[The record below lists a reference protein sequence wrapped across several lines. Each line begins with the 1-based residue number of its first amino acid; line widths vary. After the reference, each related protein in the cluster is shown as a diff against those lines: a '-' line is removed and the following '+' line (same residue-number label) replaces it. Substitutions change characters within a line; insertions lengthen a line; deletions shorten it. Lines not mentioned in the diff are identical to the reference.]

1 VILSGAS
8 RARFAGNS
16 GAIAK
21 NCNAAAAAQEQPNV
35 EIILTR
41 VLRLARTASAVTK
54 HLCAA
59 VSLFIMCCVA
69 NDVPAATTQVAP
81 TTLADL
87 GRVLFFDTNLSLSR
101 TQSCASCHDPAQAFI
116 DTRDNGAGGAASLGA
131 DGHTLGDR
139 NTPSIAYAALVP
151 ALTRDAQG
159 QYVGGLFHD
168 GHARDLAEQAG
179 QPMLNALEMQMP
191 DPQALVTRV
200 RENAQYVVD
209 FTRHFGTSVFDD
221 TQTAFAAVG
230 VALAAFERTP
240 LFVAFDSRYDRYL
253 RGELTLAAD
262 EEQGRT
268 LFFSTLTNC
277 TSCHLQDTSNT
288 RPHDSFSNFRYFNI
302 GLPANV
308 ALRAQNGLGAKHI
321 DGGLGD
327 NPLVNDPH
335 EAGKFR
341 VPTLRNVALTAPY
354 MHNGVFKDLRTA
366 IFFYNK
372 HLVNTAANAVNPE
385 TGWPWGP
392 PEVAA
397 NIDDELLRQG
407 QPLDEERI
415 TLIIAFL
422 RTLTDQRLEPL
433 LKK

>member
-1 VILSGAS
+1 MLAINACHRLGIDGVQRGAWH
-8 RARFAGNS
+8 RHLP
-16 GAIAK
+16 AK
-21 NCNAAAAAQEQPNV
+21 S
-35 EIILTR
+35 L
-41 VLRLARTASAVTK
+41 LRLAHATSAVTK
-54 HLCAA
+54 HLCAGVCIFIIGCVSNAMPA
-59 VSLFIMCCVA
+59 V
-69 NDVPAATTQVAP
+69 TTQAAP
-81 TTLADL
+81 TTLSEL
-87 GRVLFFDTNLSLSR
+87 GRALFFDTNLSLSR
-101 TQSCASCHDPAQAFI
+101 TQSCASCHDPAGAFI
-116 DTRDNGAGGAASLGA
+116 DTRDNGVDGAASLGA
-131 DGHTLGDR
+131 DGRALGDR

-151 ALTRDAQG
+151 ALTRNAHG
-159 QYVGGLFHD
+159 HYVGGLFHD

-191 DPQALVTRV
+191 DAHAVVTRI
-200 RENAQYVVD
+200 RDNPQYVVD
-209 FTRHFGTSVFDD
+209 FIRLFGASVFDN
-221 TQTAFAAVG
+221 TQATFVAVG
-230 VALAAFERTP
+230 AALAAFERTP

-253 RGELTLAAD
+253 RGELTLTAD

-308 ALRAQNGLGAKHI
+308 TLRAQNGLGAKHI

-327 NPLVNDPH
+327 NPLVNDPR

-385 TGWPWGP
+385 TGRPWGP

-407 QPLDEERI
+407 QPLDEGRI
-415 TLIIAFL
+415 TLIITFL